1 MLLKIRSLNAWTNNV
16 GNPHPQMRPSDHMYP
31 QKDRHGSVAAQ
42 AIQGIEATM
51 AALPQA
57 LAKAMNPDSP
67 ISRRK
72 VLSELAK
79 EDWLLPEQ
87 KVALSVLF
95 CKDTALCDQYQAWAS
110 DRNLRQIWLKTLLAM
125 APTVGTPASPVF
137 V

>member
-1 MLLKIRSLNAWTNNV
+1 MDQQRRQSTPANAAKRSHVSTE
-16 GNPHPQMRPSDHMYP
+16 GPSR
-31 QKDRHGSVAAQ
+31 KRRSVAAQ

-95 CKDTALCDQYQAWAS
+95 CKDTALCDQYQVWAS

>member
-1 MLLKIRSLNAWTNNV
+1 M
-16 GNPHPQMRPSDHMYP
+16 
-31 QKDRHGSVAAQ
+31 HGPTTSAIHTRKCGQAITCIHRRTVTEASQRRSVAAQ